1 MGIIEEKVKKRVKR
15 KNIQKIVLGTVAAAG
30 LLSVAMLA
38 PNIISALGK
47 LGIINSKR
55 GYRYNGTINR
65 ARNRLIENGLLTKN
79 NKGFLCLTTKG
90 ETTLRQLALTD
101 FKLKKPK
108 HWDKKWRVLIFDIP
122 EKHPGLREKIRRT
135 LVAIGFTHLQNS
147 VWGYPY
153 NCEDLIALLKSDF
166 KVGKDL
172 IYIVAEEIEYEKVL
186 LKNFRLTKY

>member
-1 MGIIEEKVKKRVKR
+1 MGIIEEKVKKRAKR
-15 KNIQKIVLGTVAAAG
+15 KNIQKIVLGTVAVAG

-79 NKGFLCLTTKG
+79 NKGLLRLTTKG
-90 ETTLRQLALTD
+90 ETTLRQLALID

-122 EKHPGLREKIRRT
+122 EKRRGLREKIRRT
-135 LVAIGFTHLQNS
+135 LMAIGFTYLQDS
-147 VWGYPY
+147 VWVYPY

-172 IYIVAEEIEYEKVL
+172 IYIVAEEIEYEKGL
-186 LKNFRLTKY
+186 LENFKLTKY